1 MEDKCWNVPC
11 LPGQFCNPNT
21 GACEQ
26 DRCVANQCGGGM
38 TCVSSTNTCINDPCL
53 TMRCPGDCY
62 SCGVTRDGIGTC
74 FIDGNK
80 CQPVNVLVGQRGGA
94 GCACA
99 VDGDSGG
106 NGPTGA
112 FALLLALG
120 FVVGRRRRRDAE

>member
-1 MEDKCWNVPC
+1 
-11 LPGQFCNPNT
+11 
-21 GACEQ
+21 
-26 DRCVANQCGGGM
+26 M

-62 SCGVTRDGIGTC
+62 SCGVTKDGIGTC
-74 FIDGNK
+74 FIDGTK

-99 VDGDSGG
+99 VDGDRSGSG
-106 NGPTGA
+106 GA

-120 FVVGRRRRRDAE
+120 LVVARRRRRQAE